1 MPAAIKREQ
10 GVTPEISFNDPDI
23 QRCPFAAYE
32 EIRKAGPVYYDK
44 SNGFYIVTGYDDI
57 RKAAMDTK
65 TFSSVTG
72 QLLVKTAPYQ
82 ERIDAIYR
90 ENGYL
95 PVTALVV
102 ADPPIHSF
110 HRSLVDKVFTVSS
123 VKRMGAY
130 LAGVVDEMIDQII
143 GSGAADFYYDLAVKI
158 PNHVLSDQIGLPRER
173 FADFKRWADAIVQ
186 EADPNNGEER
196 QVEITHTICELQQFL
211 VERIEEY
218 RDVPR
223 PCILNDLVHAEVNGK
238 RLAIEEIIQIVEQML
253 PAGSD
258 TTVGALAS
266 AMHRIATTP
275 GLEDELRSDPSLIA
289 NFVEEVLRTAAP
301 VQGLWRRA
309 TCDTE
314 IGGVPI
320 AKDSIIVLRFGAG
333 NYDPAVFPDPDRFDI
348 RRTNARRHFA
358 FGVGPHFCVGNL
370 LARGELRITIDRL
383 LQRMKNLRLARGEAG
398 VSWQAHF
405 FAFGPSRL
413 EIAFDPV

>member
-1 MPAAIKREQ
+1 MKQ
-10 GVTPEISFNDPDI
+10 NISFSDPDV
-23 QRCPFAAYE
+23 QRCPFPAYE
-32 EIRKAGPVYYDK
+32 EIRRQGPVYYDR
-44 SNGFYIVTGYDDI
+44 SNGFHIITGYDDI

-90 ENGYL
+90 EKGYL
-95 PVTALVV
+95 PVNALVV
-102 ADPPIHSF
+102 ADPPVHTF

-123 VKRMGAY
+123 VKRMEEY
-130 LAGVVDEMIDQII
+130 LSGVVDEMIDQII
-143 GSGAADFYYDLAVKI
+143 DLGSADFYYDLAVKI

-186 EADPNNGEER
+186 EADPDNGEER

-211 VERIEEY
+211 VERIATY
-218 RDVPR
+218 RAVPR
-223 PCILNDLVHAEVNGK
+223 PCILNDLIHAEVDGK
-238 RLAIEEIIQIVEQML
+238 RLSIEEIIQIVEQML

-258 TTVGALAS
+258 TTVGAVAS

-275 GLEDELRSDPSLIA
+275 GLEDELRDDPALIA
-289 NFVEEVLRTAAP
+289 NFVEEVLRTSAP

-320 AKDSIIVLRFGAG
+320 AKDAIIVLRFGAG
-333 NYDPAVFPDPDRFDI
+333 NYDAAVFPDPGRFDI
-348 RRTNARRHFA
+348 RRSNARRHFA

-370 LARGELRITIDRL
+370 LARGEIRITIDRM
-383 LQRMKNLRLARGEAG
+383 LQRMKKLRLAHGENS

-405 FAFGPSRL
+405 FAFGPNRL
-413 EIAFDPV
+413 EIAFDPL

>member
-1 MPAAIKREQ
+1 
-10 GVTPEISFNDPDI
+10 VSPEISFNDPEV

-32 EIRKAGPVYYDK
+32 EIRKQGPVYFDK

-82 ERIDAIYR
+82 ERINTIYQ

-95 PVTALVV
+95 PVSALVV
-102 ADPPIHSF
+102 SDPPVHSF

-123 VKRMGAY
+123 VKRMEEY
-130 LAGVVDEMIDQII
+130 LESVVDEMIDQVI
-143 GSGAADFYYDLAVKI
+143 GLGVADFYYDLAVKI

-173 FADFKRWADAIVQ
+173 YADFKRWADAIVQ

-211 VERIEEY
+211 VARIEEY
-218 RDVPR
+218 RMAPR
-223 PCILNDLVHAEVNGK
+223 PCILNDLIHAEFEGQ
-238 RLAIEEIIQIVEQML
+238 RLSIEETIQIVEQML

-266 AMHRIATTP
+266 AIHRIATTP
-275 GLEDELRSDPSLIA
+275 NLEDELRADPSLIP
-289 NFVEEVLRTAAP
+289 NFAEEVLRTSAP

-320 AKDSIIVLRFGAG
+320 AKDSIIVLKFGAG
-333 NYDPAVFPDPDRFDI
+333 NRDPNVFPEPEKFDI
-348 RRTNARRHFA
+348 RRSNARRHFA

-370 LARGELRITIDRL
+370 LARGEMRITIE
-383 LQRMKNLRLARGEAG
+383 RMLKRMRNLRLAHGEES
-398 VSWQAHF
+398 VSWQTHF

>member
-1 MPAAIKREQ
+1 MTKS
-10 GVTPEISFNDPDI
+10 ISFNDPEV

-32 EIRKAGPVYYDK
+32 EIRRQGPVYFDQ
-44 SNGFYIVTGYDDI
+44 SNGFYIVTGYEDI

-65 TFSSVTG
+65 TFSSATG
-72 QLLVKTAPYQ
+72 QLMVKTAPYQ
-82 ERIDAIYR
+82 DRINAIYR
-90 ENGYL
+90 QEGYL
-95 PVTALVV
+95 PVPALVV
-102 ADPPIHSF
+102 ADPPLHTF

-123 VKRMGAY
+123 VKRMEPY
-130 LAGVVDEMIDQII
+130 LRNVVDEMIDQII
-143 GSGAADFYYDLAVKI
+143 NLGRADFYYDLAVKI

-173 FADFKRWADAIVQ
+173 YADFKRWADAIVQ

-196 QVEITHTICELQQFL
+196 QVEITHTICALQQFI

-218 RDVPR
+218 RASPR
-223 PCILNDLVHAEVNGK
+223 PCILSDLVHADHDGK
-238 RLAIEEIIQIVEQML
+238 RLSVQEIIQIVEQML

-266 AMHRIATTP
+266 ALHRIVTTP
-275 GLEDELRSDPSLIA
+275 GLEDELRADPSLTG
-289 NFVEEVLRTAAP
+289 NFIEEVLRTSAP

-320 AKDSIIVLRFGAG
+320 AKDSILVLRFGAG
-333 NYDPAVFPDPDRFDI
+333 NRDPDVFPDAARFDI
-348 RRTNARRHFA
+348 RRSNARRHFA

-370 LARGELRITIDRL
+370 LARSELKVTIDRL
-383 LQRMKNLRLARGEAG
+383 LERVRNLRLADGEDS

-413 EIAFDPV
+413 DVAFDRI